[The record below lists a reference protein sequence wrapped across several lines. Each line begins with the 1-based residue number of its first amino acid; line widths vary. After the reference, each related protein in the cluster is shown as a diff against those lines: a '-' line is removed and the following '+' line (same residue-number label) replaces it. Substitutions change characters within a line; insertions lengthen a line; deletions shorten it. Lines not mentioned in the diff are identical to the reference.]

1 MSRAVTVSQINRYI
15 ANLFK
20 QDYTLSG
27 IQVKGE
33 ISGCKYHYSGHI
45 YFTLKDAGAA
55 ISCVMFSSQRKGL
68 DFTLED
74 GQSVI
79 VTGQISV
86 FERDGRYQLYARSI
100 AQDGVGRLYEEY
112 EKLKKRLL
120 AEGLFDEQRKK
131 PIPRYASKIGV
142 VTAETGAVIQ
152 DICNVTYRRNPY
164 VQLYLYPAKV
174 QGEGAAQTVIEGIHY
189 FEHTDVDTI
198 IIGRGGGSVEDL
210 WCFNDEVLARVIA
223 DCTKPIIS
231 AVGHETDT
239 TISDYAADLR
249 APTPSAAAELAVYSW
264 REMEIGLRE
273 YRNDLRQAMH
283 QILKVRKLEL
293 QKYMVLLQHVSPEDI
308 LRQKRLVLADSQE
321 RLQRLMEKRLTD
333 AKHRL
338 ALYAEEMKGLSPLQ
352 KLQSG
357 YTYTADEA
365 GNHIDSVRSLE
376 KGQHLTLTFADG
388 QADVTVDETRE
399 EGRPAAE
406 RWRAEKGILVYYG
419 KKDHIRGIL

>member
-189 FEHTDVDTI
+189 FEQTDVDTI

-365 GNHIDSVRSLE
+365 GNHIDSVQSLE

-388 QADVTVDETRE
+388 QADVTVDE
-399 EGRPAAE
+399 
-406 RWRAEKGILVYYG
+406 
-419 KKDHIRGIL
+419 IRK

>member
-1 MSRAVTVSQINRYI
+1 
-15 ANLFK
+15 
-20 QDYTLSG
+20 
-27 IQVKGE
+27 
-33 ISGCKYHYSGHI
+33 
-45 YFTLKDAGAA
+45 
-55 ISCVMFSSQRKGL
+55 MFSSQRKGL

-189 FEHTDVDTI
+189 FEQTDVDTI

-210 WCFNDEVLARVIA
+210 WCFNDEMLARVIA

-365 GNHIDSVRSLE
+365 GNHIDSVQSLE

-388 QADVTVDETRE
+388 QADVTVDEIRE
-399 EGRPAAE
+399 
-406 RWRAEKGILVYYG
+406 
-419 KKDHIRGIL
+419 

>member
-174 QGEGAAQTVIEGIHY
+174 QGEGAAQTVIEGIRY
-189 FEHTDVDTI
+189 FEQTDVDTI

-365 GNHIDSVRSLE
+365 GNHIDSVQSLE
-376 KGQHLTLTFADG
+376 KGQHLKLTFADG
-388 QADVTVDETRE
+388 QADVTVDEIRE
-399 EGRPAAE
+399 
-406 RWRAEKGILVYYG
+406 
-419 KKDHIRGIL
+419 

>member
-27 IQVKGE
+27 IQVEGE

-399 EGRPAAE
+399 
-406 RWRAEKGILVYYG
+406 
-419 KKDHIRGIL
+419 

>member
-189 FEHTDVDTI
+189 FEQTDVDTI

-210 WCFNDEVLARVIA
+210 WCFNDEMLARVIA

-231 AVGHETDT
+231 AVGHETDS

-365 GNHIDSVRSLE
+365 GNHIDSVQSLE

-388 QADVTVDETRE
+388 QADVTVDEIRE
-399 EGRPAAE
+399 
-406 RWRAEKGILVYYG
+406 
-419 KKDHIRGIL
+419 

>member
-55 ISCVMFSSQRKGL
+55 ISCVMFSTQRRGL
-68 DFTLED
+68 GFTLED

-79 VTGQISV
+79 VTGRISV
-86 FERDGRYQLYARSI
+86 FERDGRYQLYAQSI
-100 AQDGVGRLYEEY
+100 VQDGVGRLYEEY

-120 AEGLFDEQRKK
+120 SEGLFDEQRKK
-131 PIPRYASKIGV
+131 PIPKFASRIGV

-174 QGEGAAQTVIEGIHY
+174 QGEGAAQTVIDGIRY
-189 FEHTDVDTI
+189 FEKTDVDTI

-210 WCFNDEVLARVIA
+210 WCFNDEALARVIA
-223 DCTKPIIS
+223 DCSKPVIS

-239 TISDYAADLR
+239 TISDYAADMR

-264 REMEIGLRE
+264 REMEIALRE
-273 YRNDLRQAMH
+273 YQYDLKQSMDH
-283 QILKVRKLEL
+283 TLKVRKLEL
-293 QKYMVLLQHVSPEDI
+293 QKYMVLLQHVSPEDV
-308 LRQKRLVLADSQE
+308 LRQKKLYLAECQD
-321 RLQRLMEKRLTD
+321 RMHGLMEKQLVET
-333 AKHRL
+333 KHRL

-357 YTYTADEA
+357 YTYTADEQ
-365 GNHIDSVRSLE
+365 GGHIDSVEQLQQ
-376 KGQHLTLTFADG
+376 GQHLTLTFADG
-388 QADVTVDETRE
+388 QADVTVDTINRQTN
-399 EGRPAAE
+399 G
-406 RWRAEKGILVYYG
+406 G
-419 KKDHIRGIL
+419 

>member
-55 ISCVMFSSQRKGL
+55 ISCVMFSTQRRGL
-68 DFTLED
+68 GFTLED

-79 VTGQISV
+79 VTGRISV
-86 FERDGRYQLYARSI
+86 FERDGRYQLYAQSI
-100 AQDGVGRLYEEY
+100 VQDGVGRLYEEY

-120 AEGLFDEQRKK
+120 SEGLFDEQRKK
-131 PIPRYASKIGV
+131 PIPKFASRIGV

-174 QGEGAAQTVIEGIHY
+174 QGEGAAQTVIDGIRY
-189 FEHTDVDTI
+189 FEKTDVDTI

-210 WCFNDEVLARVIA
+210 WCFNDEALARVIA
-223 DCTKPIIS
+223 DCSKPVIS

-239 TISDYAADLR
+239 TISDYAADMR

-264 REMEIGLRE
+264 REMEIALRE
-273 YRNDLRQAMH
+273 YQYDLKQSMDH
-283 QILKVRKLEL
+283 TLKVRKLEL
-293 QKYMVLLQHVSPEDI
+293 QKYMVLLQHVSPEDV
-308 LRQKRLVLADSQE
+308 LQQKRLYLAECQD
-321 RLQRLMEKRLTD
+321 RIHGLMEKQLVET
-333 AKHRL
+333 KHRL

-357 YTYTADEA
+357 YTYTADEQ
-365 GNHIDSVRSLE
+365 GGHIDSVEQLQQ
-376 KGQHLTLTFADG
+376 GQHLTLTFADG
-388 QADVTVDETRE
+388 QAGVTVDTINRQTN
-399 EGRPAAE
+399 G
-406 RWRAEKGILVYYG
+406 G
-419 KKDHIRGIL
+419 

>member
-55 ISCVMFSSQRKGL
+55 ISCVMFSTQRRGL
-68 DFTLED
+68 GFTLED

-79 VTGQISV
+79 VTGRISV
-86 FERDGRYQLYARSI
+86 FERDGRYQLYAQSI
-100 AQDGVGRLYEEY
+100 VQDGVGRLYEEY

-120 AEGLFDEQRKK
+120 SEGLFDEQRKK
-131 PIPRYASKIGV
+131 PIPKFAFRIGV

-174 QGEGAAQTVIEGIHY
+174 QGEGAAQTVIDGIRY
-189 FEHTDVDTI
+189 FEKTDVDTI

-210 WCFNDEVLARVIA
+210 WCFNDEALARVIA
-223 DCTKPIIS
+223 DCSKPVIS

-239 TISDYAADLR
+239 TISDYAADMR

-264 REMEIGLRE
+264 REMEIALRE
-273 YRNDLRQAMH
+273 YQYDLKQSMDH
-283 QILKVRKLEL
+283 TLKVRKLEL
-293 QKYMVLLQHVSPEDI
+293 QKYMVLLQHVSPEDV
-308 LRQKRLVLADSQE
+308 LQQKRLYLAECQD
-321 RLQRLMEKRLTD
+321 RMHGLMEKQLVET
-333 AKHRL
+333 KHRL

-357 YTYTADEA
+357 YTYTADEQ
-365 GNHIDSVRSLE
+365 GGHIDSVEQLQQ
-376 KGQHLTLTFADG
+376 GQHLTLTFADG
-388 QADVTVDETRE
+388 QAGVMVDTINRQTN
-399 EGRPAAE
+399 G
-406 RWRAEKGILVYYG
+406 G
-419 KKDHIRGIL
+419 

>member
-100 AQDGVGRLYEEY
+100 TQDGVGRLYEEY

-189 FEHTDVDTI
+189 FEQTDVDTI

-365 GNHIDSVRSLE
+365 GNHIDSVQSLE

-388 QADVTVDETRE
+388 QADVTVDEIRE
-399 EGRPAAE
+399 
-406 RWRAEKGILVYYG
+406 
-419 KKDHIRGIL
+419 

>member
-365 GNHIDSVRSLE
+365 GNHIDSVQSLE

-388 QADVTVDETRE
+388 QADVTVDEIRE
-399 EGRPAAE
+399 
-406 RWRAEKGILVYYG
+406 
-419 KKDHIRGIL
+419 

>member
-55 ISCVMFSSQRKGL
+55 ISCVMFSTQRRGL
-68 DFTLED
+68 GFTLED

-79 VTGQISV
+79 VTGRISV
-86 FERDGRYQLYARSI
+86 FERDGRYQLYAQSI
-100 AQDGVGRLYEEY
+100 VQDGVGRLYEEY

-120 AEGLFDEQRKK
+120 SEGLFDEQRKK
-131 PIPRYASKIGV
+131 PIPKFASRIGV

-174 QGEGAAQTVIEGIHY
+174 QGEGAAQTVIDGIRY
-189 FEHTDVDTI
+189 FEKTDVDTI

-210 WCFNDEVLARVIA
+210 WCFNDEALARVIA
-223 DCTKPIIS
+223 DCSKPVIS

-239 TISDYAADLR
+239 TISDYAADMR

-264 REMEIGLRE
+264 REMEIALRE
-273 YRNDLRQAMH
+273 YQYDLKQSMDH
-283 QILKVRKLEL
+283 TLKVRKLEL
-293 QKYMVLLQHVSPEDI
+293 QKYMVLLQHVSPEDV
-308 LRQKRLVLADSQE
+308 LRQKRLYLAECQD
-321 RLQRLMEKRLTD
+321 RMHGLMEKRLVET
-333 AKHRL
+333 KYRL

-357 YTYTADEA
+357 YTYTADEQ
-365 GNHIDSVRSLE
+365 GGHIDSVEQLQQ
-376 KGQHLTLTFADG
+376 GQHLTLTFADG
-388 QADVTVDETRE
+388 QAGVTVDTINRQTN
-399 EGRPAAE
+399 G
-406 RWRAEKGILVYYG
+406 G
-419 KKDHIRGIL
+419 

>member
-55 ISCVMFSSQRKGL
+55 ISCVMFSSQRKEL

-189 FEHTDVDTI
+189 FEQTDVDTI

-210 WCFNDEVLARVIA
+210 WCFNDEMLARVIA

-365 GNHIDSVRSLE
+365 GNHIDSVQSLE

-399 EGRPAAE
+399 
-406 RWRAEKGILVYYG
+406 
-419 KKDHIRGIL
+419 

>member
-189 FEHTDVDTI
+189 FEQTDVDTI
-198 IIGRGGGSVEDL
+198 IIGRGGGSVEEL
-210 WCFNDEVLARVIA
+210 WCFNDEMLARVIA

-365 GNHIDSVRSLE
+365 GNHIDSVQSLE

-388 QADVTVDETRE
+388 QADVTVDEIRE
-399 EGRPAAE
+399 
-406 RWRAEKGILVYYG
+406 
-419 KKDHIRGIL
+419 

>member
-152 DICNVTYRRNPY
+152 DICNVSYRRNPY

-189 FEHTDVDTI
+189 FEQTDVDTI

-365 GNHIDSVRSLE
+365 GNHIDSVQSLE

-388 QADVTVDETRE
+388 QADVTVDEIRE
-399 EGRPAAE
+399 
-406 RWRAEKGILVYYG
+406 
-419 KKDHIRGIL
+419 

>member
-131 PIPRYASKIGV
+131 TIPRYASKIGV

-189 FEHTDVDTI
+189 FEQTDVDTI

-338 ALYAEEMKGLSPLQ
+338 ALYAEEMKGVSPLQ

-365 GNHIDSVRSLE
+365 GNHIDSVQSLE

-388 QADVTVDETRE
+388 QADVTVDEIRE
-399 EGRPAAE
+399 
-406 RWRAEKGILVYYG
+406 
-419 KKDHIRGIL
+419 

>member
-189 FEHTDVDTI
+189 FEQTDVDTI

-210 WCFNDEVLARVIA
+210 WCFNDEMLARVIA
-223 DCTKPIIS
+223 DCTKSIIS

-365 GNHIDSVRSLE
+365 GNHIDSVQSLE

-388 QADVTVDETRE
+388 QADVTVDEIRE
-399 EGRPAAE
+399 
-406 RWRAEKGILVYYG
+406 
-419 KKDHIRGIL
+419 

>member
-55 ISCVMFSSQRKGL
+55 ISCVMFSTQRRGL
-68 DFTLED
+68 GFTLED

-79 VTGQISV
+79 VTGRISV
-86 FERDGRYQLYARSI
+86 FERDGRYQLYAQSI
-100 AQDGVGRLYEEY
+100 VQDGVGRLYEEY

-120 AEGLFDEQRKK
+120 SEGLFDEQRKK
-131 PIPRYASKIGV
+131 PIPKFASRIGV

-174 QGEGAAQTVIEGIHY
+174 QGEGAAQTVIDGIRY
-189 FEHTDVDTI
+189 FEKTDVDTI

-210 WCFNDEVLARVIA
+210 WCFNDEALARVIA
-223 DCTKPIIS
+223 DCSKPVIS

-239 TISDYAADLR
+239 TISDYAADMR

-264 REMEIGLRE
+264 REMEIALRE
-273 YRNDLRQAMH
+273 YQYDLKQSMDH
-283 QILKVRKLEL
+283 TLKVRKLEL
-293 QKYMVLLQHVSPEDI
+293 QKYMVLLQHVSPEEV
-308 LRQKRLVLADSQE
+308 LRQKRLYLAECQD
-321 RLQRLMEKRLTD
+321 RMHGLMEKRLVET
-333 AKHRL
+333 KHRL

-357 YTYTADEA
+357 YTYTADEQ
-365 GNHIDSVRSLE
+365 GGHIDSVEQLQQ
-376 KGQHLTLTFADG
+376 GQHLTLTFADG
-388 QADVTVDETRE
+388 QAGVTVDTINRQTN
-399 EGRPAAE
+399 G
-406 RWRAEKGILVYYG
+406 G
-419 KKDHIRGIL
+419 

>member
-45 YFTLKDAGAA
+45 YFTLKDSGAA
-55 ISCVMFSSQRKGL
+55 ISCVMFSTQRKGL

-79 VTGQISV
+79 VTGRISV
-86 FERDGRYQLYARSI
+86 FERDGRYQLYARSV
-100 AQDGVGRLYEEY
+100 ARDGVGRLYEEY

-120 AEGLFDEQRKK
+120 SEGLFDEQRKK
-131 PIPRYASKIGV
+131 QIPKYASKIGV

-174 QGEGAAQTVIEGIHY
+174 QGEGAAQTIIDGIRY
-189 FEHTDVDTI
+189 FEKTDVDTI

-210 WCFNDEVLARVIA
+210 WCFNDEALARVIA
-223 DCTKPIIS
+223 ACTKPVIS

-264 REMEIGLRE
+264 REWEIGLSECR
-273 YRNDLRQAMH
+273 YDLKQAME
-283 QILKVRKLEL
+283 QILRVRKLEL
-293 QKYMVLLQHVSPEDI
+293 QKYMVLLQHASPEDI
-308 LRQKRLVLADSQE
+308 LRQKRLYLADCQE
-321 RLQRLMEKRLTD
+321 RMQRLMEKHLTET
-333 AKHRL
+333 KHRL
-338 ALYAEEMKGLSPLQ
+338 ALYAEEMNGVSPLQ

-357 YTYTADEA
+357 YTYAADEE
-365 GNHIDSVRSLE
+365 GKHIDSVSQL
-376 KGQHLTLTFADG
+376 GQGQKLRLTFADG
-388 QADVTVDETRE
+388 KADVTVNEIIGQTN
-399 EGRPAAE
+399 G
-406 RWRAEKGILVYYG
+406 G
-419 KKDHIRGIL
+419 

>member
-189 FEHTDVDTI
+189 FEQTDVDTI

-365 GNHIDSVRSLE
+365 GNHIDSVQSLE
-376 KGQHLTLTFADG
+376 KGQHLTLTFANG
-388 QADVTVDETRE
+388 QADVTVDEIRE
-399 EGRPAAE
+399 
-406 RWRAEKGILVYYG
+406 
-419 KKDHIRGIL
+419 

>member
-189 FEHTDVDTI
+189 FEQTDVDTI
-198 IIGRGGGSVEDL
+198 ITGRGGGSVEDL
-210 WCFNDEVLARVIA
+210 WCFNDEMLARVIA

-365 GNHIDSVRSLE
+365 GNHIDSVQSLE

-388 QADVTVDETRE
+388 QADVTVDEIRE
-399 EGRPAAE
+399 
-406 RWRAEKGILVYYG
+406 
-419 KKDHIRGIL
+419 

>member
-189 FEHTDVDTI
+189 FEQTDVDTI

-365 GNHIDSVRSLE
+365 GNHIDSVQSLE
-376 KGQHLTLTFADG
+376 TASDVDLCGWTGRCHGGRDQRVG
-388 QADVTVDETRE
+388 QACGGTLA
-399 EGRPAAE
+399 G
-406 RWRAEKGILVYYG
+406 
-419 KKDHIRGIL
+419 

>member
-55 ISCVMFSSQRKGL
+55 ISCVMFSTQRRGL
-68 DFTLED
+68 GFTLED

-79 VTGQISV
+79 VTGRISV
-86 FERDGRYQLYARSI
+86 FERDGRYQLYAQSI
-100 AQDGVGRLYEEY
+100 VQDGVGRLYEEY

-120 AEGLFDEQRKK
+120 SEGLFDEQRKK
-131 PIPRYASKIGV
+131 PIPKFASRIGV

-174 QGEGAAQTVIEGIHY
+174 QGEGAAQTVIDGIRY
-189 FEHTDVDTI
+189 FEKTDVDTI

-210 WCFNDEVLARVIA
+210 WCFNDEALARVIA
-223 DCTKPIIS
+223 DCSKPVIS

-239 TISDYAADLR
+239 TISDYAADMR

-264 REMEIGLRE
+264 REMEIALRE
-273 YRNDLRQAMH
+273 YQYDLKQSMDH
-283 QILKVRKLEL
+283 TLKVRKLEL
-293 QKYMVLLQHVSPEDI
+293 QKYMVLLQHVSPGDV
-308 LRQKRLVLADSQE
+308 LRQKKLYLAECQD
-321 RLQRLMEKRLTD
+321 RMHGLMEKQLVET
-333 AKHRL
+333 KHRL

-357 YTYTADEA
+357 YTYTADEQ
-365 GNHIDSVRSLE
+365 GGHIDSVEQLQQ
-376 KGQHLTLTFADG
+376 GQHLTLTFADG
-388 QADVTVDETRE
+388 QAGVTVDTINRQTN
-399 EGRPAAE
+399 G
-406 RWRAEKGILVYYG
+406 G
-419 KKDHIRGIL
+419 

>member
-55 ISCVMFSSQRKGL
+55 ISCVMFSTQRRGL
-68 DFTLED
+68 GFTLED

-79 VTGQISV
+79 VTGRISV
-86 FERDGRYQLYARSI
+86 FERDGRYQLYAQSI
-100 AQDGVGRLYEEY
+100 VQDGVGRLYEEY

-120 AEGLFDEQRKK
+120 SEGLFDEQRKK
-131 PIPRYASKIGV
+131 SIPKFASQIGV

-174 QGEGAAQTVIEGIHY
+174 QGEGAAQTVIDGIRY
-189 FEHTDVDTI
+189 FEKTDVDTI

-210 WCFNDEVLARVIA
+210 WCFNDEALARVIA
-223 DCTKPIIS
+223 DCSKPVIS

-239 TISDYAADLR
+239 TISDYAADMR

-264 REMEIGLRE
+264 REMEIALRE
-273 YRNDLRQAMH
+273 YQYDLKQSMDH
-283 QILKVRKLEL
+283 TLKVRKLEL
-293 QKYMVLLQHVSPEDI
+293 QKYMVLLQHVSPEDV
-308 LRQKRLVLADSQE
+308 LQQKRLYLAECQD
-321 RLQRLMEKRLTD
+321 RIHGLMEKQLVET
-333 AKHRL
+333 KHRL

-357 YTYTADEA
+357 YTYTADEQ
-365 GNHIDSVRSLE
+365 GGHIDSVEQLQQ
-376 KGQHLTLTFADG
+376 GQHLTLTFADG
-388 QADVTVDETRE
+388 QAGVTVDTINRQTN
-399 EGRPAAE
+399 G
-406 RWRAEKGILVYYG
+406 G
-419 KKDHIRGIL
+419 

>member
-131 PIPRYASKIGV
+131 SIPRYASKIGV

-189 FEHTDVDTI
+189 FEQTDVDTI

-210 WCFNDEVLARVIA
+210 WCFNDEMLARVIA

-365 GNHIDSVRSLE
+365 GNHIDSVQSLE

-388 QADVTVDETRE
+388 QADVTVDEIRE
-399 EGRPAAE
+399 
-406 RWRAEKGILVYYG
+406 
-419 KKDHIRGIL
+419 

>member
-45 YFTLKDAGAA
+45 YFTLKDADAA
-55 ISCVMFSSQRKGL
+55 ISCVMFSTQRRGL
-68 DFTLED
+68 GFTLED

-79 VTGQISV
+79 VTGRISV
-86 FERDGRYQLYARSI
+86 FERDGRYQLYAQSI
-100 AQDGVGRLYEEY
+100 VPDGVGRLYEEY

-120 AEGLFDEQRKK
+120 SEGLFDEQRKK
-131 PIPRYASKIGV
+131 PIPKFASRIGV

-174 QGEGAAQTVIEGIHY
+174 QGEGAAKTVIDGIRY
-189 FEHTDVDTI
+189 FEKTDVDTI

-210 WCFNDEVLARVIA
+210 WCFNDEALARVIA

-239 TISDYAADLR
+239 TISDYAADMR

-264 REMEIGLRE
+264 REMEIALRE
-273 YRNDLRQAMH
+273 YQYDLKQSMDH
-283 QILKVRKLEL
+283 TLKVRKLEL

-308 LRQKRLVLADSQE
+308 LRQKRLYLAECQD
-321 RLQRLMEKRLTD
+321 RMHRLMEKRLMET
-333 AKHRL
+333 KHRL

-357 YTYTADEA
+357 YTYTADEQ
-365 GNHIDSVRSLE
+365 GGHIDSVEQLQQ
-376 KGQHLTLTFADG
+376 GQHLTLTFADG
-388 QADVTVDETRE
+388 QAGVTVDTINRQTN
-399 EGRPAAE
+399 G
-406 RWRAEKGILVYYG
+406 G
-419 KKDHIRGIL
+419 

>member
-189 FEHTDVDTI
+189 FEQTDVDTI

-210 WCFNDEVLARVIA
+210 WCFNDEMLARVIA

-338 ALYAEEMKGLSPLQ
+338 SLYAEMKGLSPLQ

-365 GNHIDSVRSLE
+365 GNHIDSVQSLE

-388 QADVTVDETRE
+388 QADVTVDEIRE
-399 EGRPAAE
+399 
-406 RWRAEKGILVYYG
+406 
-419 KKDHIRGIL
+419 

>member
-20 QDYTLSG
+20 QDYRLAG

-189 FEHTDVDTI
+189 FEQTDVDTI

-365 GNHIDSVRSLE
+365 GNHIDSVQSLE

-388 QADVTVDETRE
+388 QADVTVDEIRE
-399 EGRPAAE
+399 
-406 RWRAEKGILVYYG
+406 
-419 KKDHIRGIL
+419 

>member
-55 ISCVMFSSQRKGL
+55 ISCVMFSSQCKGL

-189 FEHTDVDTI
+189 FEQTDVDTI

-210 WCFNDEVLARVIA
+210 WCFNDEMLARVIA

-365 GNHIDSVRSLE
+365 GNHIDSVQSLE

-388 QADVTVDETRE
+388 QADVTVDEIRE
-399 EGRPAAE
+399 
-406 RWRAEKGILVYYG
+406 
-419 KKDHIRGIL
+419 

>member
-174 QGEGAAQTVIEGIHY
+174 QGEGAAQTVIEGIRY
-189 FEHTDVDTI
+189 FEQTDVDTI

-365 GNHIDSVRSLE
+365 GNHIDSVQSLE

-388 QADVTVDETRE
+388 QADVTVDGIRE
-399 EGRPAAE
+399 
-406 RWRAEKGILVYYG
+406 
-419 KKDHIRGIL
+419 

>member
-189 FEHTDVDTI
+189 FEQTDVDTI

-210 WCFNDEVLARVIA
+210 WCFNDEALARVIA

-365 GNHIDSVRSLE
+365 GNHIDSVQSLE

-388 QADVTVDETRE
+388 QADVTVDEIRE
-399 EGRPAAE
+399 
-406 RWRAEKGILVYYG
+406 
-419 KKDHIRGIL
+419 

>member
-174 QGEGAAQTVIEGIHY
+174 QGEGAAQTVIEGIRY
-189 FEHTDVDTI
+189 FEQTDVDTI

-365 GNHIDSVRSLE
+365 GNHIDSVQSLE

-388 QADVTVDETRE
+388 QVDVTVDEIRE
-399 EGRPAAE
+399 
-406 RWRAEKGILVYYG
+406 
-419 KKDHIRGIL
+419 

>member
-189 FEHTDVDTI
+189 FEQTDVDTI

-264 REMEIGLRE
+264 RETEIGLRE
-273 YRNDLRQAMH
+273 YQNDLRQAMH

-365 GNHIDSVRSLE
+365 GNHIDSVQSLE

-388 QADVTVDETRE
+388 QADVTVDEIRE
-399 EGRPAAE
+399 
-406 RWRAEKGILVYYG
+406 
-419 KKDHIRGIL
+419 

>member
-189 FEHTDVDTI
+189 FEQTDVDTI

-365 GNHIDSVRSLE
+365 GNHIDSVQSLE
-376 KGQHLTLTFADG
+376 KGQYLTLTFADG
-388 QADVTVDETRE
+388 QADVTVDE
-399 EGRPAAE
+399 
-406 RWRAEKGILVYYG
+406 
-419 KKDHIRGIL
+419 IRK

>member
-189 FEHTDVDTI
+189 FEQTDVDTI

-223 DCTKPIIS
+223 DCAKPIIS

-365 GNHIDSVRSLE
+365 GNHIDSVQSLE

-388 QADVTVDETRE
+388 QADVTVDEIRE
-399 EGRPAAE
+399 
-406 RWRAEKGILVYYG
+406 
-419 KKDHIRGIL
+419 